1 MNNYMKIIIN
11 ALKQWVEEKF
21 TVVNSALKNKVDRV
35 AGKGLSTEDFTTE
48 EKIKLQSLSTE
59 GGVSSWNDLTDRPFY
74 EAGATIKTLDSKFIG
89 SDIARVADI
98 PEVPVT
104 SVNGMTGDIIIE
116 IPENGGSGVSSW
128 NDLTDRP
135 FGETVTKTNLLDNVT
150 TTVTTSMQLP
160 FYFSIESDKQYEVIF
175 NGTTYMCSPFVYYGM
190 QCIGNLYHIS
200 GGTNTGEPF
209 AFADGAGAGQAGKMQ
224 GFFAEAGTY
233 TISVSSVK
241 SELVKIDPIY
251 LPDLPEE
258 ENPSWNDLTDRPF
271 YEHNTGGHYE
281 WDGQWSSLTYTS
293 PAIYKISDATPEPD
307 EFVGA
312 VVVYSGAGGVETT
325 YNITSANINYY
336 DNTKACFISPKQGN
350 VMVYYDGNTQG
361 VENGIYLSAGVYN
374 PTEQTITQYTKS
386 LTYGTTTLQTL
397 DEKFIPDTIARVE
410 QDYIV
415 LKSST
420 SGSTK
425 KFKVTVNDSGTLT
438 ATQM

>member
-11 ALKQWVEEKF
+11 ALKQWIEEKF
-21 TVVNSALKNKVDRV
+21 ATVNSTLNKKVDAV

-48 EKIKLQSLSTE
+48 EKIKLQSLSTK

-74 EAGATIKTLDSKFIG
+74 EEGATIKTLDEKFIPDTI
-89 SDIARVADI
+89 SRTADI

-116 IPENGGSGVSSW
+116 VPESGGSGVSSW

-175 NGTTYMCSPFVYYGM
+175 NGTTYMCSPFTYYGM

-224 GFFAEAGTY
+224 GLFAEAGTY

-251 LPDLPEE
+251 LPDEE
-258 ENPSWNDLTDRPF
+258 TPSWNDLTDKPF
-271 YEHNTGGHYE
+271 YEHISGGHYE
-281 WDGQWSSLTYTS
+281 WNGLWEEVTHTS
-293 PAIYKISDATPEPD
+293 PASCKVSDVTPDKD
-307 EFVGA
+307 ELIGA
-312 VVVYSGAGGVETT
+312 RIIVKDGNGAIINDLTV
-325 YNITSANINYY
+325 SSSNINYY
-336 DNTKACFISPKQGN
+336 ESSKACYITSSRDYL
-350 VMVYYDGNTQG
+350 VTIYYEGNTSG
-361 VENGIYLSAGVYN
+361 LEPGIYLLVLDYYDSIQAIGRH
-374 PTEQTITQYTKS
+374 TAS